1 MIFVRNTVSS
11 LSSTLLTRIPLSP
24 GLMSVVSRFCIG
36 LVSGAAGGLL
46 LGTTAVVLLQS
57 LERLADNSTL
67 INQLEKYLTDD
78 YHLEQRAKHILPWE
92 SKDQVHDIHISI
104 FAEMFGVCC
113 SALSLP
119 LGACVGLSAYSLEI
133 NRKGEAARGRALA
146 VAGPVCL
153 LVVTVTGGLLGFFF
167 ESFLSMTLIVS
178 ILLWLFISALPC
190 LYPIS
195 LLLFTPAAALTTFL
209 LSFCSKIRFILV
221 VVFIPAIQEAKS
233 RSIKLYSLTVPMML
247 TIYDLYN
254 IAGQQIVSL
263 PSPPSTDTSGVVVE
277 AIFVGV
283 LASLMWTVTVGMS
296 LFVAWQRGGAG
307 KICAAASASGLAAL
321 GAIRLVLPVLG
332 PGPIIGALIGVAGA
346 AGVSLAAAGAATD
359 QYQPEGD
366 RRRLSGRLGVTV
378 GAAVGAFGVSCAH
391 SGLSGMFVAL
401 CAATAPAAAFLQ
413 SSTQYRELYVF
424 LWMCMYAVLFIATH
438 TALCSLLVMDKFTRD
453 KIRPLFKHIEGF

>member
-1 MIFVRNTVSS
+1 MDRPDTDQLNLQMLPLAKDDSRVNRCNRLLSYITSGPAPFLSIFCIGLVSGAAGGLLLGATAVVLLQS
-11 LSSTLLTRIPLSP
+11 LELLADNKLLMDTLEKHIMDDYYLEMLIQVPDIQISIFSVMSGILSSTLSSAVGVCMGSGAYSLVIQRKGQLNLQMPPVEEDNRRVNRPNTLPAFVTS

-178 ILLWLFISALPC
+178 ILLWLFISALPYE
-190 LYPIS
+190 LNIEMP
-195 LLLFTPAAALTTFL
+195 PV
-209 LSFCSKIRFILV
+209 R
-221 VVFIPAIQEAKS
+221 EDNS
-233 RSIKLYSLTVPMML
+233 RRS
-247 TIYDLYN
+247 
-254 IAGQQIVSL
+254 
-263 PSPPSTDTSGVVVE
+263 
-277 AIFVGV
+277 
-283 LASLMWTVTVGMS
+283 
-296 LFVAWQRGGAG
+296 R
-307 KICAAASASGLAAL
+307 
-321 GAIRLVLPVLG
+321 
-332 PGPIIGALIGVAGA
+332 
-346 AGVSLAAAGAATD
+346 
-359 QYQPEGD
+359 
-366 RRRLSGRLGVTV
+366 
-378 GAAVGAFGVSCAH
+378 
-391 SGLSGMFVAL
+391 
-401 CAATAPAAAFLQ
+401 
-413 SSTQYRELYVF
+413 
-424 LWMCMYAVLFIATH
+424 
-438 TALCSLLVMDKFTRD
+438 
-453 KIRPLFKHIEGF
+453 